1 MTDWIHKAAVA
12 KNPHQIN
19 ASRRIRRC
27 VEESLMDNEAANV
40 VDVLDKDYGGCRQ
53 AALLETQKA
62 LRRKWGFLDKELKG
76 YQRDLF
82 EACLKTT

>member
-1 MTDWIHKAAVA
+1 MKDWSHKAAVA

-19 ASRRIRRC
+19 ASRRIRRGMG
-27 VEESLMDNEAANV
+27 ESLMDNEAANV
-40 VDVLDKDYGGCRQ
+40 VDLLDKDHGGCRQ

-62 LRRKWGFLDKELKG
+62 LRRELGFLDKELKG

-82 EACLKTT
+82 EACLKTA